1 MEYKFSVYAIF
12 DKDYNYL
19 KTVASKEVKDKVL
32 KSEKNAKY
40 FTKLD
45 VLGQSRKNDAVRAHI
60 SSKISFQ
67 VLSILELIEWL
78 IQAHKQY

>member
-19 KTVASKEVKDKVL
+19 KTVASEETKDRVL
-32 KSEKNAKY
+32 KAEKNAKF

-45 VLGQSRKNDAVRAHI
+45 VLG
-60 SSKISFQ
+60 
-67 VLSILELIEWL
+67 
-78 IQAHKQY
+78 

>member
-19 KTVASKEVKDKVL
+19 KTVVSKELKDKVL

-40 FTKLD
+40 FTELE
-45 VLGQSRKNDAVRAHI
+45 VLGQHRKNDAVRAHI
-60 SSKISFQ
+60 SLKIFS
-67 VLSILELIEWL
+67 
-78 IQAHKQY
+78 

>member
-19 KTVASKEVKDKVL
+19 KTVASKELKDKVL

-40 FTKLD
+40 FTELE
-45 VLGQSRKNDAVRAHI
+45 
-60 SSKISFQ
+60 
-67 VLSILELIEWL
+67 VLS
-78 IQAHKQY
+78 

>member
-19 KTVASKEVKDKVL
+19 KTVSTEKNKDKVL

-45 VLGQSRKNDAVRAHI
+45 VL
-60 SSKISFQ
+60 
-67 VLSILELIEWL
+67 E
-78 IQAHKQY
+78 

>member
-19 KTVASKEVKDKVL
+19 KTVATEEVKNKVL

-45 VLGQSRKNDAVRAHI
+45 VLG
-60 SSKISFQ
+60 
-67 VLSILELIEWL
+67 
-78 IQAHKQY
+78 

>member
-19 KTVASKEVKDKVL
+19 KTVSSKELKDKVL

-45 VLGQSRKNDAVRAHI
+45 VLGQPRKNDAVRAHI
-60 SSKISFQ
+60 SLKIFS
-67 VLSILELIEWL
+67 
-78 IQAHKQY
+78 

>member
-19 KTVASKEVKDKVL
+19 KTVASKELKDKVL
-32 KSEKNAKY
+32 KSEKNAKC

-45 VLGQSRKNDAVRAHI
+45 VLG
-60 SSKISFQ
+60 
-67 VLSILELIEWL
+67 
-78 IQAHKQY
+78 

>member
-19 KTVASKEVKDKVL
+19 KTVTCKEIKDKVL

-45 VLGQSRKNDAVRAHI
+45 VLG
-60 SSKISFQ
+60 
-67 VLSILELIEWL
+67 
-78 IQAHKQY
+78 

>member
-19 KTVASKEVKDKVL
+19 KTVASKKVKDKVL
-32 KSEKNAKY
+32 KSEKNAKF

-45 VLGQSRKNDAVRAHI
+45 VLG
-60 SSKISFQ
+60 
-67 VLSILELIEWL
+67 
-78 IQAHKQY
+78 

>member
-19 KTVASKEVKDKVL
+19 KTVSSKESKDKVL
-32 KSEKNAKY
+32 KSEKNAKF

-45 VLGQSRKNDAVRAHI
+45 VLG
-60 SSKISFQ
+60 
-67 VLSILELIEWL
+67 
-78 IQAHKQY
+78 

>member
-19 KTVASKEVKDKVL
+19 KTVATEEVKNKVL

-40 FTKLD
+40 FTKLE
-45 VLGQSRKNDAVRAHI
+45 VLG
-60 SSKISFQ
+60 
-67 VLSILELIEWL
+67 
-78 IQAHKQY
+78 

>member
-19 KTVASKEVKDKVL
+19 KTVSTEEVKNKVL
-32 KSEKNAKY
+32 KLEKNAKY

-45 VLGQSRKNDAVRAHI
+45 VLG
-60 SSKISFQ
+60 
-67 VLSILELIEWL
+67 
-78 IQAHKQY
+78 

>member
-19 KTVASKEVKDKVL
+19 KTVATEEVKNKVL

-45 VLGQSRKNDAVRAHI
+45 GLG
-60 SSKISFQ
+60 
-67 VLSILELIEWL
+67 
-78 IQAHKQY
+78 

>member
-19 KTVASKEVKDKVL
+19 KTVSTEEVKNKVL

-40 FTKLD
+40 FTKLN
-45 VLGQSRKNDAVRAHI
+45 VLGQFRKNDAVRAHI
-60 SSKISFQ
+60 SLKIFS
-67 VLSILELIEWL
+67 
-78 IQAHKQY
+78 

>member
-19 KTVASKEVKDKVL
+19 KTVSTKEVKDKVL

-45 VLGQSRKNDAVRAHI
+45 VLGQPIKNDAVRARI
-60 SSKISFQ
+60 SLKIFS
-67 VLSILELIEWL
+67 
-78 IQAHKQY
+78 

>member
-19 KTVASKEVKDKVL
+19 KTVSSKEVKDKVL
-32 KSEKNAKY
+32 KSEKNAKF

-45 VLGQSRKNDAVRAHI
+45 VLG
-60 SSKISFQ
+60 
-67 VLSILELIEWL
+67 
-78 IQAHKQY
+78 

>member
-12 DKDYNYL
+12 DKGYNYL
-19 KTVASKEVKDKVL
+19 KTVASKESKDKVL

-45 VLGQSRKNDAVRAHI
+45 VLG
-60 SSKISFQ
+60 
-67 VLSILELIEWL
+67 
-78 IQAHKQY
+78 